1 MLMLRERMGTSSFFT
16 AIDAVAPMLIGV
28 IQPGFIFVIC
38 CRIFA
43 LADGACARLPA
54 AHAGTGFRL
63 GVAGVVFAGAG
74 VGAIAVGYPFPVVIQ
89 RVQTL
94 IRGVIAALA
103 LAGIVGAPALFRA
116 GSGLGLMML
125 QVVVIRVDGQL
136 LIGGVIAALAGIVG
150 APALFGAGGRFAIVG
165 DQRMAAMRYPIVRG
179 RIAAAL
185 APAGFVHRPALLGAG
200 GILGLAAHQVV
211 VVRVYIAAFKGIRRM
226 MSALGTG
233 PVIYSHGYA
242 GGFGL
247 EMLCIDLLHE

>member
-1 MLMLRERMGTSSFFT
+1 
-16 AIDAVAPMLIGV
+16 
-28 IQPGFIFVIC
+28 
-38 CRIFA
+38 
-43 LADGACARLPA
+43 
-54 AHAGTGFRL
+54 
-63 GVAGVVFAGAG
+63 
-74 VGAIAVGYPFPVVIQ
+74 
-89 RVQTL
+89 
-94 IRGVIAALA
+94 
-103 LAGIVGAPALFRA
+103 
-116 GSGLGLMML
+116 ML

-150 APALFGAGGRFAIVG
+150 APALFRAGGRFAIVG

-226 MSALGTG
+226 MAAHGTG

-247 EMLCIDLLHE
+247 EMHFVNQLHE